1 MMTRHRQ
8 KRCTRWTVLFLGTV
22 ALTGCE
28 SGGRTGV
35 KGTVTYAGQPLA
47 VGTITFVPTGEK
59 GIKCGGRIENGQYQI
74 EPPFGPMPGPH
85 RVEIRWTK
93 PTGKKYKNEFGEVFD
108 VTREG
113 LPDKHHKQ
121 STLTATI
128 HAGMNVLDFNLEK

>member
-1 MMTRHRQ
+1 MITRHPGM
-8 KRCTRWTVLFLGTV
+8 RCTRWTVLFLGTV

-85 RVEIRWTK
+85 RVEIHWTK